1 MDKAAVFIDG
11 GYLARVLKDEHGEVA
26 VDFASLSEKLCQG
39 CDRLRTYYYTCM
51 PYQSSPPTAEERERY
66 ASMDRFIYSLR
77 RIPRFEVRLGKLSY
91 IKGDFVQKRVDVL
104 LSVDLVRMSWG
115 RQIQRAV
122 LLSGDSDL
130 VPAVQAAKEAGI
142 LTQVYY
148 SRRSVHDELLQACD
162 DRFEITRELI
172 DSIKLKKNR

>member
-11 GYLARVLKDEHGEVA
+11 GYLSRILKDEYGETA
-26 VDFASLSEKLCQG
+26 IDFMALSEKLCHG

-51 PYQSSPPTAEERERY
+51 PYQSSPPTSDEKSRY
-66 ASMDRFIYSLR
+66 AAMDKFIYSLK

-91 IKGDFVQKRVDVL
+91 IKGEFVQKRVDVL

-142 LTQVYY
+142 LTQVYH

-172 DSIKLKKNR
+172 DSVKLKKSR

>member
-11 GYLARVLKDEHGEVA
+11 GYLARVLKDEYREVA
-26 VDFASLSEKLCQG
+26 IDFLALSEKLCQG

-51 PYQSSPPTAEERERY
+51 PYQSSPPTTEEKARY
-66 ASMDRFIYSLR
+66 AAMDRFVYSLKK
-77 RIPRFEVRLGKLSY
+77 IPRFEVRLGKLSY
-91 IKGDFVQKRVDVL
+91 IRGEFVQKRVDVL

-148 SRRSVHDELLQACD
+148 SRKSFHDELLQASD
-162 DRFEITRELI
+162 DRFEITKELI
-172 DSIKLKKNR
+172 NSVKLKTKA

>member
-1 MDKAAVFIDG
+1 MDRAAVFIDG
-11 GYLARVLKDEHGEVA
+11 GYLARVLKDDYGEA
-26 VDFASLSEKLCQG
+26 AIDFRLLSEKLCQG

-51 PYQSSPPTAEERERY
+51 PYQSSPPSAEEKARY
-66 ASMDRFIYSLR
+66 AAMDRFIYSLKK
-77 RIPRFEVRLGKLSY
+77 IPRFEVRLGKLSY
-91 IKGDFVQKRVDVL
+91 IHGEFVQKRVDVL

-130 VPAVQAAKEAGI
+130 VPAVQAAKDAGV

-162 DRFEITRELI
+162 DRFEIIRELI
-172 DSIKLKKNR
+172 DSVKLER

>member
-1 MDKAAVFIDG
+1 MDKASVFIDG
-11 GYLARVLKDEHGEVA
+11 GYLARVLKDEYGEA
-26 VDFASLSEKLCQG
+26 AIDFGVLSEKLCKG
-39 CDRLRTYYYTCM
+39 CERLRTYYYTCM
-51 PYQSSPPTAEERERY
+51 PYQSSPPSSEERARY
-66 ASMDRFIYSLR
+66 AAMDKFIYSLKK
-77 RIPRFEVRLGKLSY
+77 IPRFEVRLGKLSY
-91 IKGDFVQKRVDVL
+91 IRGEFFQKRVDVL

-130 VPAVQAAKEAGI
+130 VPAVQAAKDAGV

-162 DRFEITRELI
+162 DRFEITRELVN
-172 DSIKLKKNR
+172 SAKLK